1 MSVLGIITVTAG
13 RFVSEVP
20 PAGECNHELCV
31 DSKGGATSHHWL
43 LPETSEII
51 FGGLASLIIFYA
63 LFKFGGP
70 AIKKSFA
77 ARTEKIQK
85 ELDAAA
91 ADKSAAATEA
101 AGIRA
106 AKGDIAA
113 ERQRLLADAESQAAA
128 VLEDGRA
135 RLAVEV
141 ADVEAKAAHDIAG
154 AQSRVGDELRA
165 EIARLSSAAV
175 DHVVTGSLDDATQ
188 QELIENFIARVGAS
202 K

>member
-1 MSVLGIITVTAG
+1 M
-13 RFVSEVP
+13 
-20 PAGECNHELCV
+20 
-31 DSKGGATSHHWL
+31 
-43 LPETSEII
+43 LPETAEII
-51 FGGLASLIIFYA
+51 YGGLASLIIFYA

-70 AIKKSFA
+70 LVKKSFA

-113 ERQRLLADAESQAAA
+113 ERARLLSDAETQAAA

-141 ADVEAKAAHDIAG
+141 ADVEAKAVTDIAS
-154 AQSRVGDELRA
+154 AQGRVGDELRA
-165 EIARLSSAAV
+165 EIARLSAAAV
-175 DHVVTGSLDDATQ
+175 DHVVTGSLDDHLHQTK
-188 QELIENFIARVGAS
+188 S
-202 K
+202 S

>member
-1 MSVLGIITVTAG
+1 MSVLGIIATTGRIMGRVMEEEITTDSNGHVT
-13 RFVSEVP
+13 
-20 PAGECNHELCV
+20 
-31 DSKGGATSHHWL
+31 THHWL
-43 LPETSEII
+43 LPETAEII
-51 FGGLASLIIFYA
+51 YGGLASIIIFTLLY
-63 LFKFGGP
+63 KFGGP
-70 AIKKSFA
+70 AVKKSFA

-85 ELDAAA
+85 ELDDAA

-101 AGIRA
+101 AGIRT

-113 ERQRLLADAESQAAA
+113 ERARLLQEAESQAAA

-141 ADVEAKAAHDIAG
+141 AEVEAKADADIAS
-154 AQSRVGDELRA
+154 AQGRVTDELRA

-202 K
+202 A

>member
-1 MSVLGIITVTAG
+1 MSFIASAAHIGHRISEEFGIDDDGNVT
-13 RFVSEVP
+13 
-20 PAGECNHELCV
+20 
-31 DSKGGATSHHWL
+31 THHWL
-43 LPETSEII
+43 WPETAEII
-51 FGGLASLIIFYA
+51 WGGLASLIIFAA
-63 LFKFGGP
+63 LYKFGAP

-77 ARTEKIQK
+77 ARTAKIQG
-85 ELDAAA
+85 EIDAAA
-91 ADKSAAATEA
+91 ADKASASTEA

-113 ERQRLLADAESQAAA
+113 ERARLLSDAESQAAA

-135 RLAVEV
+135 RLAAEV
-141 ADVEAKAAHDIAG
+141 ADVEAKAVADIAT
-154 AQSRVGDELRA
+154 AQGRVGDELRA

-202 K
+202 A

>member
-1 MSVLGIITVTAG
+1 MSFLSIAVTAG
-13 RFVSEVP
+13 RIGRWVSSEEV
-20 PAGECNHELCV
+20 GI
-31 DSKGGATSHHWL
+31 DSDGNVTTTHWL
-43 LPETSEII
+43 LPETAEII
-51 FGGLASLIIFYA
+51 YGGLASLIIFFA
-63 LFKFGGP
+63 LYKFGGP

-77 ARTEKIQK
+77 ARTAKIQG

-91 ADKSAAATEA
+91 ADKVAASTEA

-113 ERQRLLADAESQAAA
+113 ERARLLTEAESQAAA

-135 RLAVEV
+135 RLAAEV
-141 ADVEAKAAHDIAG
+141 ADVEAKAVTDIAT
-154 AQSRVGDELRA
+154 AQSRVGDELRS

-202 K
+202 A